1 MSKKS
6 PKLPMSTSGYREAKR
21 QLKQREAMRTKDAKK
36 NTKRKGSN
44 A

>member
-21 QLKQREAMRTKDAKK
+21 QLKQREAMRTKVKK
-36 NTKRKGSN
+36 KRKK
-44 A
+44 

>member
-21 QLKQREAMRTKDAKK
+21 QLKQREAMRTKDTKK
-36 NTKRKGSN
+36 KRKK
-44 A
+44 